1 MSSFK
6 VSVFCDK
13 GVWCGVND
21 DLPFATEG
29 DSLEQLMAR
38 VREIGPEM
46 AVLNGLAKREEDV
59 TLDFFMVPAPADD
72 VEYGMS
78 I

>member
-21 DLPFATEG
+21 DLPFAAEG

-46 AVLNGLAKREEDV
+46 AVLNGLAEREEDV
-59 TLDFFMVPAPADD
+59 TLDFVMVPAPTDD

>member
-6 VSVFCDK
+6 VSVFCDN

-21 DLPFATEG
+21 DLPLATEG
-29 DSLEQLMAR
+29 SSLEELMER

-46 AVLNGLAKREEDV
+46 AVLNGFAEREEDV
-59 TLDFFMVPAPADD
+59 TLNFVMAPAPTDD
-72 VEYGMS
+72 VGYEMS

>member
-6 VSVFCDK
+6 VSVFCDN

-29 DSLEQLMAR
+29 NSLEELMAR

-46 AVLNGLAKREEDV
+46 AVLNGFAAREEDV
-59 TLDFFMVPAPADD
+59 TLDFVMAPTPADD
-72 VEYGMS
+72 VEYEMS
-78 I
+78 L